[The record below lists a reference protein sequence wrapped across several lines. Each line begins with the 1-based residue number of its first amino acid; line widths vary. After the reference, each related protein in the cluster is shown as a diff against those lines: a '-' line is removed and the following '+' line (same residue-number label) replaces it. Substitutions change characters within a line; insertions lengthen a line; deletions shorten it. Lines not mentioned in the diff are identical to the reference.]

1 MESQENFLRHIR
13 IISGQMAGIE
23 KMLSEKDLDCLQVL
37 TQLKSVDGS
46 FRSLSG
52 KIAKGM
58 LQKCLLQKKEL
69 RENDLQKFLEFAFKD

>member
-1 MESQENFLRHIR
+1 MESQENFLRHVH
-13 IISGQMAGIE
+13 IISGQLSGIE
-23 KMLSEKDLDCLQVL
+23 KMLSQKDPDCIEVL
-37 TQLKSVDGS
+37 TQLKAIDGS

-69 RENDLQKFLEFAFKD
+69 REKDLQKFLEFAFEG